1 VVLGEH
7 TATFFSWVIDAPVS
21 AAFIGA
27 GFWSAST
34 VVFWCARQRDWAR
47 ARVIVPTVG
56 VVASMLLIATLQHLE
71 QFRGLFGFAW
81 IEIYAF
87 FPPILAAIT
96 VGQLAVPGRVTRC
109 GERVPAALRVTLAAQ
124 AAIALAVGALLFVS
138 PSIGSS
144 IWPWELG
151 ELTSKAIGTWLIGTA
166 ITSGLIAALDDRS
179 ALPGWALAQMV
190 LGGAVLFGMARYAG
204 DVDFTHPSAYL
215 LTAYMLA
222 TLATGAY
229 GAALARRE
237 GRFAPTTGLGGIPV
251 ELRTSAVRAAIPG
264 ADHPRW
270 HPAVP
275 VAQHA
280 SERR

>member
-1 VVLGEH
+1 MPSDTMSHALPERPVSRGMRTLLYALTALTFIAGTQLVVLGEH

-144 IWPWELG
+144 RRRRCSPPSNSNPAMPARS
-151 ELTSKAIGTWLIGTA
+151 TSSTARPGT
-166 ITSGLIAALDDRS
+166 R
-179 ALPGWALAQMV
+179 
-190 LGGAVLFGMARYAG
+190 
-204 DVDFTHPSAYL
+204 
-215 LTAYMLA
+215 
-222 TLATGAY
+222 
-229 GAALARRE
+229 
-237 GRFAPTTGLGGIPV
+237 
-251 ELRTSAVRAAIPG
+251 
-264 ADHPRW
+264 
-270 HPAVP
+270 
-275 VAQHA
+275 
-280 SERR
+280 